1 VENKDQMGAL
11 ILAWPGSKML
21 RGMEDMLHA
30 IQHDR
35 SCCPNVQQAFDAQH
49 GFPMGVQ

>member
-1 VENKDQMGAL
+1 MENKDQMGAPV
-11 ILAWPGSKML
+11 LAWPGGKML

-35 SCCPNVQQAFDAQH
+35 PRGANVQQAFDAQY
-49 GFPMGVQ
+49 GFPMRV

>member
-1 VENKDQMGAL
+1 MENKDQMGAL
-11 ILAWPGSKML
+11 VLAWPGGKML

-35 SCCPNVQQAFDAQH
+35 PRCSNVQQAFDAQH
-49 GFPMGVQ
+49 SFPMRVQ